1 MEIKVNKLN
10 YNLFAGSTTCLFI
23 MVFSQ
28 IYKIYKYSFAKYH
41 GHPSWVVYLLR
52 DTV

>member
-23 MVFSQ
+23 MVISH
-28 IYKIYKYSFAKYH
+28 IYIYINIR
-41 GHPSWVVYLLR
+41 LLSTA
-52 DTV
+52 DPPVGLFIC